1 MIGPEFGTVSR
12 PDLAAAAR
20 EAAEF
25 RFDTLIACAF
35 SYDAACSDLDQL
47 GRMRVLKARMNAD
60 LHMATDLKQ
69 TEAGNLFVVFGEPDI
84 RIHDEA
90 DDEISVEVRGIDVF
104 DPGQGRDSERRCG
117 RNRLL
122 VHRHRLRRGELLRPP
137 CVLPGREGP
146 LQEPEDVAQGRGRQG
161 GLGVAPQSAVTA
173 LPQARTGGSRS
184 RSSII
189 SGMRR

>member
-35 SYDAACSDLDQL
+35 SYDAACSDLDKL

-84 RIHDEA
+84 RIHDEP

-104 DPGQGRDSERRCG
+104 DPPRARFAATMWTESPAGSSTPTTTRR
-117 RNRLL
+117 
-122 VHRHRLRRGELLRPP
+122 
-137 CVLPGREGP
+137 
-146 LQEPEDVAQGRGRQG
+146 A
-161 GLGVAPQSAVTA
+161 
-173 LPQARTGGSRS
+173 
-184 RSSII
+184 SS
-189 SGMRR
+189 SGMRTFWARGIRTRV